1 MFISNILKSF
11 LRDTAIESEN
21 SFYLTDLKNV
31 VGFADKNS
39 YKEMKNTISRD
50 LLSQLLTFANYNGNQ
65 QLYFFANNKFDVL
78 PLMEKQTENKQWQ
91 SQIIFPIYLDDL
103 LYGSLVMVNKNKTFK
118 ENEVASFM
126 KVQVD
131 FIFKMILDEIR
142 KFERSQGLG
151 WDYDE

>member
-126 KVQVD
+126 EVQVD
-131 FIFKMILDEIR
+131 FVFKMILDEIR